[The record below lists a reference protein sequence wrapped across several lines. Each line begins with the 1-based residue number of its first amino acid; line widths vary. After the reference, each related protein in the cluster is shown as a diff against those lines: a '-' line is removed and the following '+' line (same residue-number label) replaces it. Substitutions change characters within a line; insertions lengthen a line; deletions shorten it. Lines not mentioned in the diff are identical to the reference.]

1 MTDLAPQAPA
11 RGNHALVSIALC
23 FAVAVLEGFD
33 IQAIGVAAPR
43 LAPELGLSREQ
54 LSWVFTA
61 SNLVLVIG
69 ASCGGWLA
77 DKLGRKPVFIGAVL
91 AFGVATF
98 ATAFAHNFELLV
110 AARALAGF
118 GFGAALPNMMA
129 VAADI
134 SRPERRASTATMM
147 FCGMPLGGGTC
158 ALLTQA
164 LPPDFDWR
172 VLFYIGGVLPVLLTP
187 ALIFFM
193 RETAAPRDAAAPARV
208 NVLRALFGEGRAA
221 PTLLLWIAF
230 FPTLCILY
238 LILYWLPTLVTDK
251 GLSAAVAPQA
261 SIAFNYASVV
271 GALGFGWMVDR
282 AGARWPL
289 TVAYVALAGVLLA
302 FAAAAG
308 LHMILIL
315 SIGAGFFLMG
325 ANYALYGVAASYYPR
340 AMRGTGSGASIA
352 IGRVGAIAGPALP
365 GLLLASGATADR
377 VFNLMAPA
385 AAVAAI
391 AVFLLGFYRAKGDD

>member
-1 MTDLAPQAPA
+1 MSEGSKPA
-11 RGNHALVSIALC
+11 GMRPASGVVAIALC

-33 IQAIGVAAPR
+33 IQAIGVAAPK
-43 LAPELGLSREQ
+43 LAPELGLARDQ
-54 LSWVFTA
+54 MGWVFFA
-61 SNLVLVIG
+61 SNLALVIG

-77 DKLGRKPVFIGAVL
+77 DKLGRKPVFVGAVL

-98 ATAFAHNFELLV
+98 ATAYAHTFELLS

-134 SRPERRASTATMM
+134 SRPERRASTATTM

-172 VLFYIGGVLPVLLTP
+172 ILFYVGGVLPVLLAP

-193 RETAAPRDAAAPARV
+193 PETAARNESGQGGRV
-208 NVLRALFGEGRAA
+208 NIARALFGEGRAA
-221 PTLLLWIAF
+221 PTLLLWLAF
-230 FPTLCILY
+230 FPTLLILY
-238 LILYWLPTLVTDK
+238 LILYWLPTLAIDI
-251 GLSAAVAPQA
+251 GIEPALAPQA
-261 SIAFNYASVV
+261 SIAFNYASVA
-271 GALGFGWMVDR
+271 GALTLGWVVDR

-289 TVAYVALAGVLLA
+289 TIAYVGLAGVLLGFTGA
-302 FAAAAG
+302 TG
-308 LHMILIL
+308 LPIILVL
-315 SIGAGFFLMG
+315 SVGAGFLLMG
-325 ANYALYGVAASYYPR
+325 ANYALYGVAAAYYPR

-352 IGRVGAIAGPALP
+352 IGRVGAIVGPLLP
-365 GLLLASGATADR
+365 GLLLTSGATADQ
-377 VFNLMAPA
+377 VFTMMAPA
-385 AAVAAI
+385 AGIAAI
-391 AVFLLGFYRAKGDD
+391 AVLLLGFFAIRTKD